1 MHLSRDTWQQIKAA
15 YAAGIGLREIARK
28 MNVPEG
34 TVLARAKREG
44 WTQQIAAA
52 KQAIELSQ
60 SNAITPLQS
69 IAAVMQERGERYR
82 ERVAGISERVIGHV
96 EAMDADEILTRS
108 SQLEKMDTIARRTFG
123 LNEAASGQGSLTL
136 SVLTNH
142 EIVQVKA
149 SLPAGLSPD
158 EQDGFHGRFLRS
170 PEFCSLISAKPR
182 SNFVRFAILPTS

>member
-1 MHLSRDTWQQIKAA
+1 MRLRRNHVVQIFMRLSKDTWQQIKAG

-52 KQAIELSQ
+52 KQAIALPQ

-82 ERVAGISERVIGHV
+82 ERVAGVSERVVGHV
-96 EAMDADEILTRS
+96 ESMDPDEILTRS
-108 SQLEKMDTIARRTFG
+108 AQFEKIDTIARRTFG
-123 LNEAASGQGSLTL
+123 LNEAPSSQGSLTL

-142 EIVQVKA
+142 AVVQVNA
-149 SLPAGLSPD
+149 QGA
-158 EQDGFHGRFLRS
+158 QDLQTWT
-170 PEFCSLISAKPR
+170 K
-182 SNFVRFAILPTS
+182 NNK